1 MFAQSNIFMAE
12 NLARRL
18 VTQFVDQ
25 ALFASKMHV
34 NEANASQEASITTP
48 RFSEDEADE
57 LVRGRADH
65 LISFG
70 RDDQDIA

>member
-1 MFAQSNIFMAE
+1 MAE

-25 ALFASKMHV
+25 ALYAAQVHV
-34 NEANASQEASITTP
+34 NEANSSQEASITTP
-48 RFSEDEADE
+48 RFNEDEADE
-57 LVRGRADH
+57 LMRGGAGQ

-70 RDDQDIA
+70 RNDQDIE